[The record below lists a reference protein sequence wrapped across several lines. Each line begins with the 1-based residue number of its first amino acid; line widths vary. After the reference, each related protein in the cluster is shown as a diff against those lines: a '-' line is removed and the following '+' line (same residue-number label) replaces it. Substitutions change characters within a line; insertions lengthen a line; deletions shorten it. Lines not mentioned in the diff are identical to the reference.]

1 MTKQFILASLVLV
14 LASCERMAKVF
25 DSSSSKVESQIEQAA
40 AITVQLPDS
49 AIHITDALLKHA
61 DTVKVSDQQLLK
73 IYQIRVKSFA
83 ALGKTD
89 STLASGQSVRETA
102 VLLSDSLAI
111 AETVLDLYS
120 NVDFKYI
127 NRAQRF
133 LPGSISTF
141 NTLNKKYETGIAN
154 AVNGVFLSNKGEYLE
169 AQKYFMQ
176 SYKIFTELDSVKAVA
191 RICNSLGNN
200 YGRINSLKE
209 STDYYRRALQSAKLM
224 KDQPLQA
231 SILINLGVNYK
242 YINLDSAV
250 GYYQQA
256 LNLLPVNYKG
266 NLKLKAKYNLANIYM
281 SNNQFRKAEE
291 EYKNILASS
300 IAANYQ
306 EGVAMAYGGLGTLY
320 SNAKN
325 YTLSVRNYQTAI
337 KLLDSVGLKNVMMML
352 LPELINV
359 YKLIGDSKNII
370 LYSDQYYTL
379 KDSLVS
385 VEKTTAIHELE
396 KRYQTE
402 KKELENKSLRS
413 QLSTKKLTNG
423 LLVGLLIL
431 MTLFVLI
438 LRQRNYYHQQRNISY
453 EVLIE
458 KYREEKL
465 EREKQALT
473 PSVGQTVE
481 QNEYPAENSL
491 FEKID
496 NYYKTHK
503 PYQNVGL
510 KIEDIAAFLNVP
522 TKDIFQSIKL
532 NGFRNFNS
540 FTNSYRVTSVRIMFE
555 DPAYDHYKLES
566 IWTAAGFGS
575 KPTFYTAFVEET
587 GIKPAYYRVMIN
599 KSTNPDAYNQS

>member
-1 MTKQFILASLVLV
+1 MQKQFILALLVLV

-25 DSSSSKVESQIEQAA
+25 DSSASDIHAQIEQAA
-40 AITVQLPDS
+40 ALSTQLPDS
-49 AIHITDALLKHA
+49 AVHITDALLKYA
-61 DTVKVSDQQLLK
+61 DTIDISDKQLLK
-73 IYQIRVKSFA
+73 IYQIRVKAFI

-89 STLASGQSVRETA
+89 STLASGQFVRETA
-102 VLLSDSLAI
+102 ALISDSLAI
-111 AETVLDLYS
+111 AETILDLYS

-127 NRAQRF
+127 KRAQRF
-133 LPGSISTF
+133 LPGAISTF
-141 NTLNKKYETGIAN
+141 KKYNKKYETGIAN
-154 AVNGVFLSNKGEYLE
+154 AVYGVFLSNKAEYLE

-209 STDYYRRALQSAKLM
+209 STDYYRRALQSATLQ
-224 KDQPLQA
+224 KDHSLQA
-231 SILINLGVNYK
+231 SILINIGVNYK

-256 LNLLPVNYKG
+256 LNLLPANYKG
-266 NLKLKAKYNLANIYM
+266 NLKLKAEYNLANIYM
-281 SNNQFRKAEE
+281 SNNQFGKAEE
-291 EYKNILASS
+291 MYKNILASS

-306 EGVAMAYGGLGTLY
+306 EGIAMAYGGLGTLY

-325 YTLSVRNYQTAI
+325 YTLSVKNYQTAI

-359 YKLIGDSKNII
+359 YKSMGDSKNTIQ
-370 LYSDQYYTL
+370 YSDQYYAL

-385 VEKTTAIHELE
+385 VEKTTAIYELE
-396 KRYQTE
+396 KQYQTD

-413 QLSTKKLTNG
+413 QLFTRKLTNG
-423 LLVGLLIL
+423 LLVGLLIF

-438 LRQRNYYHQQRNISY
+438 IRQSNHYHQQRNISY

-458 KYREEKL
+458 KYRQEKL

-473 PSVGQTVE
+473 PSVDQTVE
-481 QNEYPAENSL
+481 QNDYPTENSL

-496 NYYKTHK
+496 NYYKIHK

-510 KIEDIAAFLNVP
+510 KIEDIAALLNVT

-540 FTNSYRVTSVRIMFE
+540 FTNSYRVASVRRMFE
-555 DPAYDHYKLES
+555 DPNYDNHKLES
-566 IWTAAGFGS
+566 IWTEAGFGS

-599 KSTNPDAYNQS
+599 KSANQDA